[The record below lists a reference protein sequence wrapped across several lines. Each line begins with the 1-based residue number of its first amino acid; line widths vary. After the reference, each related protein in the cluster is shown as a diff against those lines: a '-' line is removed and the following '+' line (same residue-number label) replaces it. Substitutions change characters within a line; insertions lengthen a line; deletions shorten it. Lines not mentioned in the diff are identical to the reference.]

1 MPEEK
6 RIDLESL
13 EQKARAASPGPWVV
27 HADGMEFGSS
37 DRSTN
42 PGVDTADGQVV
53 CWWGT
58 GLCGI
63 PQNPDAEFIAS
74 ANPEAVLAMVE
85 EIRTLRQQLEQQKNA
100 SRTITLAGCEYTEDD
115 LIGTAVR
122 CVSGNS
128 RQKTPR
134 WVLMMDA
141 FVCGSGVA
149 QALCRRYGLD
159 PDEGLRK

>member
-1 MPEEK
+1 MPEET

-27 HADGMEFGSS
+27 HADGKEFGSS

-74 ANPEAVLAMVE
+74 ANPKTLLAMVE
-85 EIRTLRQQLEQQKNA
+85 EIRELRRALGGMLFAFDDGVGEDWSQSVLDYA
-100 SRTITLAGCEYTEDD
+100 RRITP
-115 LIGTAVR
+115 AVEF
-122 CVSGNS
+122 
-128 RQKTPR
+128 KP
-134 WVLMMDA
+134 
-141 FVCGSGVA
+141 
-149 QALCRRYGLD
+149 
-159 PDEGLRK
+159 

>member
-13 EQKARAASPGPWVV
+13 EQRARAASPGPWVV
-27 HADGMEFGSS
+27 HSDGMEFGSS

-63 PQNPDAEFIAS
+63 PQNPDAEFITS
-74 ANPEAVLAMVE
+74 ANPEVVLSLIAEV
-85 EIRTLRQQLEQQKNA
+85 RALRADAE
-100 SRTITLAGCEYTEDD
+100 RY
-115 LIGTAVR
+115 
-122 CVSGNS
+122 
-128 RQKTPR
+128 R
-134 WVLMMDA
+134 WL
-141 FVCGSGVA
+141 
-149 QALCRRYGLD
+149 RD
-159 PDEGLRK
+159 PDGQEDLGSEYNMPPIICGYAEHEDILANDALDRAIDLGMEALKP

>member
-1 MPEEK
+1 MPEET

-85 EIRTLRQQLEQQKNA
+85 EIRTLRQQLEEQKNT
-100 SRTITLAGCEYTEDD
+100 SRTITLSGCEFTEDD
-115 LIGTAVR
+115 LLRTAVR
-122 CVSGNS
+122 MVKGTT
-128 RQKTPR
+128 RMKQPR
-134 WVLMMDA
+134 WVLMKDA
-141 FVCGSGVA
+141 FCCGSGVA
-149 QALCRRYGLD
+149 HALCRRYGFD
-159 PDEGLRK
+159 PDEDLRK

>member
-1 MPEEK
+1 MPEETL
-6 RIDLESL
+6 IDLESL

-42 PGVDTADGQVV
+42 PGIDTADGQVV

-63 PQNPDAEFIAS
+63 PQKPDAEFIAS
-74 ANPEAVLAMVE
+74 ANPETVLAMVE
-85 EIRTLRQQLEQQKNA
+85 EIRSLRQQLEQQKDT
-100 SRTITLAGCEYTEDD
+100 SRIITLSGCEFTEDD
-115 LIGTAVR
+115 LLRTAVR
-122 CVSGNS
+122 MVRGTT
-128 RQKTPR
+128 RMKQPR
-134 WVLMMDA
+134 WVLMKDA
-141 FVCGSGVA
+141 FCCGSGVA
-149 QALCRRYGLD
+149 HALCRRFGFD